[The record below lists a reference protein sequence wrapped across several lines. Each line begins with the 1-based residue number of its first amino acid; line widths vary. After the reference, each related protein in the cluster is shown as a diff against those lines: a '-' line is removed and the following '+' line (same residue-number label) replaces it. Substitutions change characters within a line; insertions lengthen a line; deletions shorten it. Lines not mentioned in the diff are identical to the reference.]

1 MSIQDAMDTDPQ
13 ANTLT
18 QVTPNT
24 PIEEDITHSKLTDLT
39 QSPDPEMTEAN
50 IPCPAQEPM
59 LRQRENDFPPL
70 PKPTP
75 ANAVLTDA
83 RRPGRVRLVFGH
95 GQSKEQVNSKCP
107 QPTSPMKDRTPKR
120 HTSTAD
126 PPLGTLERLPNLD
139 LSYELSPT
147 PPYRA
152 QSTHATNDSSNG
164 NTASTANY
172 PIFSFSEAFT
182 SGIPQGN
189 SWPATAPGPRVASIR
204 DSMDIDGGFHDQS
217 TTVIVD
223 SAWDDILNESTPPP
237 TSQPSNIQKTIPPA
251 MASTP

>member
-1 MSIQDAMDTDPQ
+1 MDTDPQ

-83 RRPGRVRLVFGH
+83 RRPGR
-95 GQSKEQVNSKCP
+95 
-107 QPTSPMKDRTPKR
+107 PTSPMKDRTPKR